1 VEDYKLYTYVPQSGE
16 VGISQ
21 MEGSAAATEQ
31 ITAFSDQEA
40 GWTTC
45 IKGGSDATMN
55 LSSNSDSDLG
65 NFLERPIRIHEA
77 PWIMGQPLFT
87 TFNPWVDFMSNPR
100 VKEKIAHYELLRMN
114 LHVKFV
120 ISGTGFHY
128 GRALA
133 SYNPYLFDE
142 ITIQRNYLDVDLVQA
157 SQKPHIFLNPTT
169 NSGGQLDLPYFYHK
183 NYMSLSEFDST
194 RMGDITLKSFDVLR
208 HANGGDDPVTV
219 TAYAW
224 ASDVVLTMPTSLTS
238 LTYEPQAGK
247 MNSGDEYGKGIISA
261 PASAIAHAAGQLT
274 NVPIIAPYARATEMV
289 AKGVGELATHWGY
302 SRPPIITDIVLQKP
316 NPTGNMANTDAA
328 DAVQKLSLDSKQE
341 LTIDSR
347 TTGLDGTD
355 QMDIVNIANR
365 ESYLTQFTMTTSDT
379 PDKLLW
385 NSRVSPCLY
394 RTREDEI
401 HPTPMS
407 MISTPFTNWQG
418 TVKFRFQIVK
428 SSFHKGRLLF
438 RWDPR
443 SHGANIEYNTVYSRV
458 IDLAEDEDFEI
469 EIGWGQASPFLQVE
483 QMRGDTSDLF
493 GVTRLPT
500 SYAEKF
506 NGILEVNV
514 LNSLVSPATDTP
526 ISINVFV
533 SCCDDIKF
541 GGISTTAMKALSIF
555 KTPPAAQLA
564 TIYEPQSGIVDGA
577 AIAGTSEG
585 AVDSPVAPDPIQA
598 IAPTGVVA
606 DQTMNVF
613 FGEQPKSLRDL
624 FRRYVLHRT
633 KVTPPPGSG
642 IMKVITIREN
652 GLGYWPGWDPNGI
665 DTIAAVPCSISI
677 PHFFHFFM
685 PCYAGW
691 RGATRTKYTFEGNLS
706 KNPTV
711 TRIGYTTAPYELGAL
726 LNKADSNALSQSLT
740 YLTSQFTTG
749 GAAST
754 NLGVNDTIEVET
766 PYYNGVRFSAARLPS
781 ADAGNLSESNAISIT
796 VNGSTAQAGDVF
808 DKHAYL
814 RSWKSVGEDFTLFF
828 FTGCPILYRNEIV
841 VPMPP

>member
-1 VEDYKLYTYVPQSGE
+1 MPQSGE

-21 MEGSAAATEQ
+21 SEGSAATTEQ

-45 IKGGSDATMN
+45 IAGGSDATMN
-55 LSSNSDSDLG
+55 LASNSDSDLG
-65 NFLERPIRIHEA
+65 NFLERPVRIQELSWA
-77 PWIMGQPLFT
+77 VGQSLFES
-87 TFNPWVDFMSNPR
+87 FNPWVDFLSSPR
-100 VKEKIAHYELLRMN
+100 VKEKIANYELLRMN
-114 LHVKFV
+114 LHVKFI

-133 SYNPYLFDE
+133 SYNPYLYDE
-142 ITIQRNYLDVDLVQA
+142 ITTQRDFLDVDLVQA
-157 SQKPHIFLNPTT
+157 SQKPHIFLNPTN
-169 NSGGQLDLPYFYHK
+169 NSGGQLDLPYFFHK
-183 NYMSLSEFDST
+183 NYMSLSDFDANF
-194 RMGDITLKSFDVLR
+194 MGNLAVKSFQSLR

-219 TAYAW
+219 TVYAW
-224 ASDVVLTMPTSLTS
+224 ASDVVLTMPTSIT
-238 LTYEPQAGK
+238 TVQYQPQAGK
-247 MNSGDEYGKGIISA
+247 MNSGDEYGKGIVSA
-261 PASAIAHAAGQLT
+261 PASAIAHAAGQLK

-316 NPTGNMANTDAA
+316 TPTGNMANTDAA

-355 QMDIVNIANR
+355 QMDIVNIATR
-365 ESYLTQFTMTTSDT
+365 ESYLTQFSMQPTDT

-394 RTREDEI
+394 RSQGREI

-418 TVKFRFQIVK
+418 TIKYRFQVVK
-428 SSFHKGRLLF
+428 SNFHKGRVLF

-443 SHGANIEYNTVYSRV
+443 SHGSTIEYNTVYSRV
-458 IDLAEDEDFEI
+458 IDLAEEEDFEI
-469 EIGWGQASPFLQVE
+469 EIGWGQADPFLQVE
-483 QMRGDTSDLF
+483 EMTADTSNLY
-493 GVTRLPT
+493 GQVRLPT
-500 SYAEKF
+500 SYDAKF

-514 LNSLVSPATDTP
+514 LNSLVSPSSDTP
-526 ISINVFV
+526 ISFNVFV
-533 SCCDDIKF
+533 SCSDDIKF
-541 GGISTTAMKALSIF
+541 GGVATTAMKALSLYDEP
-555 KTPPAAQLA
+555 TDLA
-564 TIYEPQSGIVDGA
+564 TIYEAQSGIVDGL

-585 AVDSPVAPDPIQA
+585 AVDSPVSPDPIKA

-624 FRRYVLHRT
+624 FRRYILHRT
-633 KVTPPPGSG
+633 KVMDSPSRGN
-642 IMKVITIREN
+642 IKLVRITEN
-652 GLGYWPGWDPNGI
+652 GLGYWPGWDPAGL
-665 DTIAAVPCSISI
+665 DRQDSIACTISI
-677 PHFFHFFM
+677 PHFIHFFM

-691 RGATRTKYTFEGNLS
+691 RGSTRTKYTFDGNLGR
-706 KNPTV
+706 NPTV
-711 TRIGYTTAPYELGAL
+711 TRVGFTQASYEEARSFSKDDPDDLT
-726 LNKADSNALSQSLT
+726 KMLT
-740 YLTSQFTTG
+740 YASSQLTSG

-754 NLGVNDTIEVET
+754 NLGVNNTIEVET
-766 PYYNGVRFSAARLPS
+766 PYYNGVRFSSARLPN
-781 ADAGNLSESNAISIT
+781 ATLGNLSQSNAIDMTI
-796 VNGSTAQAGDVF
+796 NGYNREFEDPEE
-808 DKHAYL
+808 DHAYL

-828 FTGCPILYRNEIV
+828 FVGCPVLYRSEV
-841 VPMPP
+841 AVPVLQRRNK